1 VINSEKEIKKIVLKI
16 LKKKFL
22 SNNTMFM
29 NSNNIDSLKVI
40 ELVSALEAKFK
51 IVFKNADF
59 QIKNFNSLKSI
70 NKIVKSKLK

>member
-1 VINSEKEIKKIVLKI
+1 MINSEKEIKKIVLKI

-51 IVFKNADF
+51 IVFKNTDF

>member
-1 VINSEKEIKKIVLKI
+1 
-16 LKKKFL
+16 
-22 SNNTMFM
+22 M

-51 IVFKNADF
+51 IVFKNTDF